1 MTDATTSPPDRLALL
16 LPIIF
21 AVGLLAAAWLVVA
34 GPRFSQT
41 PPKREKAFATAAAVR
56 PPTPPPPVEP
66 LELKAVDAMDAVAI
80 NAAVPFSTL
89 PNPAAA
95 PFRFAGSDED
105 RARSIDCLA
114 AAMMYEAGTG
124 DDEGQRAVAQVVL
137 NRVRHPAYPKTV
149 CRVVFQGSER
159 TTGCQFTFTC
169 DGALARVLPETAW
182 RDARLRAAAALEGRV
197 YAPVGYATHY
207 HTNWVVPY
215 WSSSLDKIAQVG
227 THLFF
232 RWSGWWGG
240 ANAFRGPVG
249 GSEIAVA
256 KLAAFSTVH
265 AGAAPT
271 RMVDGETVTDYAA
284 IPASA
289 PRELSQQDGDTF
301 VITLDRGASADSY
314 ASLAIKTCGERSYCK
329 VMGWTDAAATPRSP
343 ADAEKAR
350 ASMSFSFLR
359 NREAGFEKPLWNC
372 VQFKRRDPRQCMKTP
387 GSAPLGEQP
396 LRRVPGWRDNAGFTA
411 EDAARIVPPV
421 AQPN

>member
-1 MTDATTSPPDRLALL
+1 MSDIAVSQHDRLARL
-16 LPIIF
+16 LPIVF
-21 AVGLLAAAWLVVA
+21 AIGLLAAVWLIVA
-34 GPRFSQT
+34 GPRPPLT
-41 PPKREKAFATAAAVR
+41 VPKREKAVATAAVAR

-66 LELKAVDAMDAVAI
+66 LELKAVDATDAVAI
-80 NAAVPFSTL
+80 NAAVPFSAL
-89 PNPAAA
+89 PNPAAT

-169 DGALARVLPETAW
+169 DGALARVLPEAAW
-182 RDARLRAAAALEGRV
+182 RDARLRAAAALDGRV
-197 YAPVGYATHY
+197 YAVVGYATHY

-240 ANAFRGPVG
+240 ANAFRGPIG
-249 GSEIAVA
+249 ANEIAVD
-256 KLAAFSTVH
+256 KLATYSTVH
-265 AGAAPT
+265 ASAAPT
-271 RMVDGETVTDYAA
+271 RIVDGETVTDYAA
-284 IPASA
+284 IPASK
-289 PRELSQQDGDTF
+289 PRELTQQGGDTF

-314 ASLAIKTCGERSYCK
+314 ASLAIKTCGDRSYCK
-329 VMGWTDAAATPRSP
+329 VMAWTDGAATPRSP
-343 ADAEKAR
+343 ADADKAR
-350 ASMSFSFLR
+350 TSMSFSFLR

-372 VQFKRRDPRQCMKTP
+372 AQFKRRDPRQCMKMP

-396 LRRVPGWRDNAGFTA
+396 IRRVPGWRDNAGFTA
-411 EDAARIVPPV
+411 DGAERVAPPA
-421 AQPN
+421 AQPD